1 ASFNTTPPA
10 APPPP
15 FPSTTLFRSDDPE
28 LLPLVIGA
36 AGDAACSDQYVLSA
50 HPLPADLD
58 GVRASQPS
66 PALDNLHAGIG
77 EQALIDAIKT
87 GDLGVLVLDQR
98 LPVEMAL
105 SKAPAIAGRM
115 FEFFSE
121 GTGIDHQL
129 LRHAA
134 DVDAGTPQMAL
145 FSHRDPFAGSGCHA
159 TCAHA
164 AGAGA
169 NHEEVV
175 VIAAHLELRVKIAFG
190 PGNRNSLAPSHL
202 FRLVTPA
209 ETARV
214 QR

>member
-1 ASFNTTPPA
+1 LLRHLPGQVEAQILIEPA
-10 APPPP
+10 QEERSAIDLGGLGPQAGENAGK
-15 FPSTTLFRSDDPE
+15 FDSNVAATHDQEAFRLLFQEEDIVGDDPE

-77 EQALIDAIKT
+77 EQAFIDAIKT
-87 GDLGVLVLDQR
+87 GNLGVLVLDQR

-115 FEFFSE
+115 FEFLSE

-134 DVDAGTPQMAL
+134 DVDAGSPQMAL
-145 FSHRDPFAGSGCHA
+145 FSHRD
-159 TCAHA
+159 
-164 AGAGA
+164 
-169 NHEEVV
+169 
-175 VIAAHLELRVKIAFG
+175 
-190 PGNRNSLAPSHL
+190 
-202 FRLVTPA
+202 
-209 ETARV
+209 
-214 QR
+214 